1 MVFKLQAGAWGHSV
15 MPTSAILHAHGNQQI
30 HVIADNFS
38 APKTEPV
45 AAFLSKNPKVQI
57 HYTPTYSSWLN
68 QVEKMFADDFARST
82 EMHTADLDKK
92 SFWFKLATRLAR
104 LTSPAQ

>member
-1 MVFKLQAGAWGHSV
+1 M
-15 MPTSAILHAHGNQQI
+15 HANANQQI
-30 HVIADNFS
+30 HVIANNLS
-38 APKTEPV
+38 APKTELV
-45 AAFLSKNPKVQI
+45 AAFLSENPKVQI
-57 HYTPTYSSWLN
+57 HYAPTYSSWLN
-68 QVEKMFADDFARST
+68 QVEKMFEDDFARST